1 MRVLKAALWIA
12 LAAVP
17 AATLGEVIGR
27 MTPAEPISEARIAR
41 LPAAEQPAW
50 RAYLARSR
58 ALMAADK
65 AALAAER
72 AGGPVPEGP
81 PTGPSGGAGMPL
93 DRPPS
98 WYAGPEGRHT
108 ADTIV
113 SFQTPAG
120 GWGKNVDRSGPPRQR
135 GQAYVPQEHLPPN
148 AESDI
153 QADPAWRYVG
163 TIDNNAT
170 TSELRF
176 LARVQAALP
185 AREGDP
191 YREALAKGVRYLL
204 TAQFPNGGW
213 PQVFPLQGGYHDALT
228 FNDDALADVVSL
240 LKDVGTRRGDYAAV
254 PAPLAAEARAAADRA
269 IALVLKTQ
277 LVIGGKRTIWGQQ
290 YDALTLQPAG
300 ARNFEP
306 ASLSSYE
313 SARLLILLM
322 QQADGSAQ
330 TQAAVRDG
338 VDWLRAH
345 AIYGQEW
352 TAAGPDGRRLVAKPG
367 AGPIW
372 ARYYDLRTMRPIFG
386 DRGRQ
391 ILDDVNQVSLER
403 RNGYSWFSGQPQ
415 QALDR
420 YARWKDGPA
429 GSKRRPGL
437 LRRRDNA
444 GGQGW
449 AVFLTSLNNPH
460 ISRRSGSFF

>member
-1 MRVLKAALWIA
+1 MRRAGASGGVEEEIVMRIFKAALCVA
-12 LAAVP
+12 LAVP
-17 AATLGEVIGR
+17 AMAAGAEEIGR
-27 MTPAEPISEARIAR
+27 MTPAAPITDARIAQ
-41 LPAAEQPAW
+41 LPPAEQPAW

-72 AGGPVPEGP
+72 ADGVRPASP

-93 DRPPS
+93 DRPAS
-98 WYAGPEGRHT
+98 WYAGPVARQT

-135 GQAYVPQEHLPPN
+135 GQAYVPEEHLPPS

-185 AREGDP
+185 GHEGDP
-191 YREALAKGVRYLL
+191 YRAALAKGVRYLL

-228 FNDDALADVVSL
+228 FNDDALADVVAL
-240 LKDVGTRRGDYAAV
+240 LTEVRARRGDYAAL
-254 PAPLAAEARAAADRA
+254 APGLAAEAGAAVDRA
-269 IALVLKTQ
+269 LAVIMKTQ
-277 LVIGGKRTIWGQQ
+277 VVIGGTRTIWGQQ
-290 YDALTLQPAG
+290 HDALTLQPAG

-313 SARLLILLM
+313 SARLLVLLM
-322 QQADGSAQ
+322 QHGGRSPAVQS
-330 TQAAVRDG
+330 AVRDG
-338 VDWLRAH
+338 VAWLRAH

-352 TAAGPDGRRLVAKPG
+352 TAAGADGRRLVARPG

-372 ARYYDLRTMRPIFG
+372 ARYYDLRSMQPVFG
-386 DRGRQ
+386 DRDRR
-391 ILDDVNQVSLER
+391 ILDDVNAVSLER
-403 RNGYSWFSGQPQ
+403 RNGYSWFGTQPQ
-415 QALDR
+415 KALDR
-420 YARWKDGPA
+420 YARW
-429 GSKRRPGL
+429 
-437 LRRRDNA
+437 
-444 GGQGW
+444 QG
-449 AVFLTSLNNPH
+449 APTGN
-460 ISRRSGSFF
+460 